1 MCCSI
6 RARTSQVCCMYTYIP
21 VLNYMARFS
30 SDSQRESRHH
40 FDETINNVVLYSAVV
55 GRVDIIERRVL
66 LETSVQFF
74 FSYLSWPPCRL
85 LIDRAIYSHQHAH
98 TFIPVINSATL
109 EYNELTSLECA

>member
-74 FSYLSWPPCRL
+74 FSYLSWPPC
-85 LIDRAIYSHQHAH
+85 ID
-98 TFIPVINSATL
+98 
-109 EYNELTSLECA
+109 C